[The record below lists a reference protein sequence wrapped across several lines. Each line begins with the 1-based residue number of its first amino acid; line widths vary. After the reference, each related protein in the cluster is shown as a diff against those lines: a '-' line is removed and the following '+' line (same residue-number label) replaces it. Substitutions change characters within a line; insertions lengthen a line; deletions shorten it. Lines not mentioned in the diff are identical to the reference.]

1 MKKDTKKP
9 KADDDSFELTGV
21 LEHRANFGFSQDVPH
36 SIADMSPEEL
46 EKIKKR
52 VMALQKRYEQ
62 KAKPPK
68 DPK

>member
-1 MKKDTKKP
+1 MKKNTKKP
-9 KADDDSFELTGV
+9 KADDRPFELT